1 MDFAVQLKS
10 QLDIVDVIG
19 QYVRLKRN
27 GGSPNLVGLCPFHT
41 EKSPSFNVH
50 STQQFYKCFG
60 CDAKGDLFNF
70 VMEIEGLSFWEAI
83 KLLSERYGIPLP
95 QRRNENDPVAQ
106 MREALFEMN
115 ETATR
120 TFEDNLHS
128 PQGAEVRRYL
138 ERRGLSANTI
148 RDFRL
153 GFADPRGSQL
163 FQRLQKFGPELLG
176 DSGLVAKR
184 QDGSGF
190 FDRFR
195 NRLMFPIH
203 NESGKVIGFGGRALA
218 EDDQPKYLNSP
229 ETKLYKKSLV
239 LYNIH
244 RAKAQARK
252 LDRMILVEG
261 YMDAIGI
268 SQAGIQNVVASC
280 GTSLTSEQ
288 VRLIKRQVAH
298 TDASAGQV
306 VVNFDPD
313 PGGSRGTERSIH
325 MLLYEGLR
333 VKILGLPGDADPD
346 EFIQQHGAERYVQ
359 MAERAPSY
367 FHWLIDRS
375 KERFDITSTEGR
387 VSALQSLWPAIER
400 VQDRIERNVLIE
412 EIAGRFRVDV
422 QLIRDHFRQSAPT
435 AEKLKRVV
443 ELSSSVPPNERLLL
457 SAVLENEEARLA
469 VLHYF
474 EQSGVPS
481 VLHLNN
487 IFNAIAAMHRGGS
500 DFSLVG
506 LLDRLEAREQKIV
519 SELSFQH
526 VAADGQQ
533 PAAQAIECLR
543 ALEAKNAAENRNVL
557 KRQIREAERRGEV
570 EEAFRLADQLKQIER
585 RQNGR
590 APG

>member
-27 GGSPNLVGLCPFHT
+27 GASPNLVGLCPFHT

-70 VMEIEGLSFWEAI
+70 VMEIEGLSFWETI

-95 QRRNENDPVAQ
+95 QRRSENDIAAQ
-106 MREALFEMN
+106 VREALFEMN

-138 ERRGLSANTI
+138 ERRGLSASTI

-163 FQRLQKFGPELLG
+163 SQRLQKFGPELLG

-218 EDDQPKYLNSP
+218 DDDQPKYLNSP

-268 SQAGIQNVVASC
+268 AQAGIQNVVASC

-298 TDASAGQV
+298 TDASAGHV
-306 VVNFDPD
+306 IVNFDPD

-325 MLLYEGLR
+325 MLLIEGLR

-346 EFIQQHGAERYVQ
+346 EFIQQHGADRYVQ
-359 MAERAPSY
+359 MTERAPSY

-375 KERFDITSTEGR
+375 KERFDVSSTEGR
-387 VSALQSLWPAIER
+387 VSALQSLWPALER

-481 VLHLNN
+481 VLHLSSV
-487 IFNAIAAMHRGGS
+487 FNAIASMHRGGS
-500 DFSLVG
+500 DFSLMA

-543 ALEAKNAAENRNVL
+543 ALEAKNAEENRNVL
-557 KRQIREAERRGEV
+557 KRQIREAEGRGEF
-570 EEAFRLADQLKQIER
+570 EEALRLTDQLKQTER

-590 APG
+590 SPG